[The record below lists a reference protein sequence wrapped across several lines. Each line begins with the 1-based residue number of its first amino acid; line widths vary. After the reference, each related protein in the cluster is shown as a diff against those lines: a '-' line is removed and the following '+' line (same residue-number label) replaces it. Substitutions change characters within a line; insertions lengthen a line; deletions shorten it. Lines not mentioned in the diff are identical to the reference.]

1 MSREEWDK
9 IMTRHFHAELN
20 ELKTKLTQMGAKV
33 ELAIYKA
40 TQALLER
47 SSCLAE
53 EVFPLE
59 QQINQLEIEIDDQG
73 HSLMAIGQ
81 PVATDLRLITAILK
95 INTDLERL
103 GDHAVNIAER
113 TIILSGEPPIETNLH
128 LPEMVN
134 ACRLMLKDAINAF
147 VMGDVKLAQNILRR
161 DDEVDT
167 YNDELYLKV
176 QSLMEKDPLIVKTG
190 MKLVRISHDLERI
203 ADLANNIAEDVV
215 YVQQG
220 KDVRHQ
226 SL

>member
-1 MSREEWDK
+1 
-9 IMTRHFHAELN
+9 MTRHFHAELN
-20 ELKTKLTQMGAKV
+20 DLKTKLTQMSAKV
-33 ELAIYKA
+33 ESAVHQA

-47 SSCLAE
+47 NPNLAE

-113 TIILSGEPPIETNLH
+113 AIVLSVEPPIETNLH

-220 KDVRHQ
+220 KDIRHNFR
-226 SL
+226 